1 MPPCQSG
8 AAAGTFIGM
17 LLEGVYVPVV
27 MPLDDQ
33 HELDLAGYARVIEF
47 CLDAGVTGIVS
58 GGTTGEYYAHTFDE
72 RVEAL
77 TIARNVVEAVRERGR
92 RLDPQ
97 APGAQLVAGCNA
109 GSTREA
115 SRLAVAA
122 RDLGYDAL
130 MLAAPATS
138 LPSQRELAAHFT
150 AVADAAGLPTILYNY
165 PARAGVEIGYECLD
179 LLADHP
185 GIVAIKESSGD
196 FSRFLQLRSRYA
208 GRITVMCGSD
218 DQAVDYFFWGV
229 RAWLAGTANV
239 LPEHHVAVVEAANSG
254 DHGKARELFDAFL
267 PFVQNMESGSYN
279 KKAKLGLGHRGIPC
293 GPVRMPLGPLDD
305 DTAAEFLATLDAALS
320 R

>member
-1 MPPCQSG
+1 MTAG
-8 AAAGTFIGM
+8 TRAGTFGGM

-27 MPLDDQ
+27 MPLDDRD
-33 HELDLAGYARVIEF
+33 ELDLATYARVIEF
-47 CLDAGVTGIVS
+47 CLDAGVAGIVS
-58 GGTTGEYYAHTFDE
+58 GGTTGEYYAHTVDE
-72 RVEAL
+72 RVQAL
-77 TIARNVVEAVRERGR
+77 ATARDAAAGR
-92 RLDPQ
+92 
-97 APGAQLVAGCNA
+97 AQLVAGCNA

-115 SRLAVAA
+115 SGLAVTA
-122 RDLGYDAL
+122 RDLGYEAL

-138 LPSQRELAAHFT
+138 LPSQTELAAHFA
-150 AVADAAGLPTILYNY
+150 AVADAGELPTILYNY
-165 PARAGVEIGYECLD
+165 PARAGVELGYECLD

-208 GRITVMCGSD
+208 GRITVICGSD
-218 DQAVDYFFWGV
+218 DQAADYFFWGV

-254 DHGKARELFDAFL
+254 DHERARALFDAFL

-279 KKAKLGLGHRGIPC
+279 QKAKLGLTHRGIAC
-293 GPVRMPLGPLDD
+293 GPVRMPLGPLDA
-305 DTAAEFLATLDAALS
+305 DTAAGFLATLDAALDAAP